1 MRSLIK
7 PNSVALPVALLIYC
21 GASLLHYVHNA
32 VYIDAYPNM
41 PGWISVA
48 DVAWSWLG
56 LSVLGLAG
64 YLLFSYGRRYTGL
77 ALLTVYGALGLDGLA
92 HYTLAP
98 VSAHRLDMN
107 LTIWFEV
114 IAAMAVLG
122 VVAKLAYSPGP
133 RHPL

>member
-1 MRSLIK
+1 MSSKATAKSL
-7 PNSVALPVALLIYC
+7 VLPIALLIYC
-21 GASLLHYVHNA
+21 IASLLHYVHNA

-41 PGWISVA
+41 PAWISVT

-56 LSVLGLAG
+56 LTALGLAG
-64 YLLFSYGRRYTGL
+64 YLLFRKGMRYTGL
-77 ALLTVYGALGLDGLA
+77 VLLAVYGALGLDGLA

-114 IAAMAVLG
+114 AAALAVLA
-122 VVAKLAYSPGP
+122 VVAKLALSSGP
-133 RHPL
+133 R